1 MAGIDFYKKD
11 IAKHF
16 GAGEFGELVER
27 IGMEVKGSDSDI
39 VSLDIT
45 PNRPDLLY
53 FYNFMETLRLF
64 ANRGAKSKSYA
75 VESRIRTSIR
85 VTKNVSSIRP
95 NMAAL
100 VAEGLDM
107 SGNALKYLVD
117 FTEKLGSTYGRRR
130 KKIAIGLHDYD
141 KIDGGLVYDAS
152 HSGKIVP
159 LGESS
164 ERTFEEV
171 IRKNRKGMD
180 YAYTI
185 TGPSNGKT
193 AYPFLRDSEK
203 TLSLIPI
210 INSNISSISHKTK
223 RMLIDI
229 TGIDESVDAVADM
242 LACSLINMGAKVGLA
257 EVSHGSAT
265 KTFPMMRR
273 KSIEVGYKAISS
285 VLGRSIAHSELPGL
299 LESMGYSVAKL
310 EKESLMAEVQPYR
323 LDCFSSQDVIEDI
336 AIAYGYD
343 SIGTHS
349 VENAGHGSPDLLEEF
364 KNALGTLL
372 SGFGFLEAYNYYLTN
387 EKTCFEMMG
396 KDFDSRRVV
405 KLKNSKTEAFS
416 ILRDS
421 LLPGLLHDISTTGHE
436 RMPQR
441 LFEIGHVFSLEQ
453 GKPLEATRLGLIIEH
468 SKANASECISI
479 AKSVL
484 GYLGIGYSLAGK
496 DMPSFIP
503 GRCASVVCGGEEIG
517 VLGEIHPSVLNNFRI
532 EEPVVALEM
541 DLDYIMRS
549 IRNTKTKMKN

>member
-11 IAKHF
+11 VASHF
-16 GAGEFGELVER
+16 GMDEFGKMVES
-27 IGMEVKGSDSDI
+27 IGMEVKGSEGDI

-64 ANRGAKSKSYA
+64 AKKGAKPKSYSA
-75 VESRIRTSIR
+75 EGGISASIK
-85 VTKNVSSIRP
+85 VTKNVSGIRP

-141 KIDGGLVYDAS
+141 RIEGELVYDAL

-171 IRKNRKGMD
+171 VRKNKKGID

-185 TGPSNGKT
+185 LGPSNSKA

-210 INSNISSISHKTK
+210 INSNVSSISRKTK
-223 RMLIDI
+223 RMLVDI
-229 TGIDESVDAVADM
+229 TGMDESVDSVADM
-242 LACSLINMGAKVGLA
+242 LACSLINMGAKVGRV
-257 EVSHGSAT
+257 EVSYGSTA

-273 KSIEVGYKAISS
+273 KSMEVGYKAISS
-285 VLGRSIAHSELPGL
+285 VLGCDIAHSELPRL
-299 LESMGYSVAKL
+299 LERMGYSAVKIGNERL
-310 EKESLMAEVQPYR
+310 VAEVQPYR
-323 LDCFSSQDVIEDI
+323 LDCFSNQDVIEDI
-336 AIAYGYD
+336 AIAYGYGN
-343 SIGTHS
+343 IGTHS
-349 VENAGHGSPDLLEEF
+349 VVNAGRGAPDPLEEF
-364 KNALGTLL
+364 KNALGAML

-396 KDFDSRRVV
+396 KDFDRRRVV

-436 RMPQR
+436 KMPQR
-441 LFEIGHVFSLEQ
+441 LFEIGHVFSLEL

-484 GYLGIGYSLAGK
+484 GYLGVGYSLAEK

-503 GRCASVVCGGEEIG
+503 GRCASMVCGGEEIG
-517 VLGEIHPSVLNNFRI
+517 ILGEIHPSVLNNFRI
-532 EEPVVALEM
+532 EEPVAALEI
-541 DLDYIMRS
+541 DLDYIMRF
-549 IRNTKTKMKN
+549 IKDTKQK

>member
-1 MAGIDFYKKD
+1 MAGIDFYRKD

-16 GAGEFGELVER
+16 SLDEFGKMVES
-27 IGMEVKGSDSDI
+27 IGMEVKGAEGDI

-64 ANRGAKSKSYA
+64 AKKGGKPKSYSA
-75 VESRIRTSIR
+75 ESGIRASIK
-85 VTKNVSSIRP
+85 VTKNVSGIRP
-95 NMAAL
+95 NIAAV
-100 VAEGLDM
+100 VAENLDM
-107 SGNALKYLVD
+107 SGNALRYLVD
-117 FTEKLGSTYGRRR
+117 FTEKLGSTYGRKR

-141 KIDGGLVYDAS
+141 KIDGELVYDAAR
-152 HSGKIVP
+152 SGNIVP
-159 LGESS
+159 LGEDA
-164 ERTFEEV
+164 EQTFEEV
-171 IRKNRKGMD
+171 INKNRKGIE
-180 YAYTI
+180 YANTI
-185 TGPSNGKT
+185 PGSSNGKA

-223 RMLIDI
+223 RMLVDI
-229 TGIDESVDAVADM
+229 TGIDESVDMVADL
-242 LACSLINMGAKVGLA
+242 LACSLINTGAKIGVV
-257 EVSHGSAT
+257 EVFHGSSSRA
-265 KTFPMMRR
+265 FPIMHR
-273 KSIEVGYKAISS
+273 KSIRIGYNEIGS
-285 VLGRSIAHSELPGL
+285 VLGCDISRPELPGL
-299 LESMGYSVAKL
+299 LGMMGYPAARL
-310 EKESLMAEVQPYR
+310 EKEGVVAEAQPYR

-343 SIGTHS
+343 NIGARN
-349 VENAGHGSPDLLEEF
+349 VESAGNGGPDLFEEF
-364 KNALGTLL
+364 KNSLGTLL

-396 KDFDSRRVV
+396 RDFDSSRVV

-416 ILRDS
+416 MLRDS

-441 LFEIGHVFSLEQ
+441 LFEIGNVFCVES
-453 GKPLEATRLGLIIEH
+453 GKPFEAARLGLIIEH

-479 AKSVL
+479 AKAVF
-484 GYLGIGYSLAGK
+484 GYLDIGYSLSAK

-503 GRCASVVCGGEEIG
+503 GRCAEVVCGGEAIG

-532 EEPVVALEM
+532 EEPVAALEV
-541 DLDYIMRS
+541 DLGYVIQRIKD
-549 IRNTKTKMKN
+549 KK